1 MSQHAKLE
9 KTIQT
14 AIANDHLFLMFSAN
28 LALGRYLAAAS

>member
-9 KTIQT
+9 KTTQT
-14 AIANDHLFLMFSAN
+14 AIENDHLFLMFSAN